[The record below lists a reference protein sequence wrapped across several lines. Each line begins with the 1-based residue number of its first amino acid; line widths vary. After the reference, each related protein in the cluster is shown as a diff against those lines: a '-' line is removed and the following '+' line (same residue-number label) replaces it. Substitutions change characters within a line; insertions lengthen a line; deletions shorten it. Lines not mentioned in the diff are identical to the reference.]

1 MSKSSQALIVAG
13 GVSGSGSQNFLST
26 VLTLDLGAA
35 MWKERRPLPNGLK
48 LLSARASIADGRLRV
63 TGGWSEDSTRREVD

>member
-1 MSKSSQALIVAG
+1 MAG

-35 MWKERRPLPNGLK
+35 MWKEQVPLPNGLK

-63 TGGWSEDSTRREVD
+63 TGGWSGDSTRREVQIDYFVFL

>member
-1 MSKSSQALIVAG
+1 MAG

-26 VLTLDLGAA
+26 VLTLDLGASDGGS
-35 MWKERRPLPNGLK
+35 WKELRPLPNGLK

-63 TGGWSEDSTRREVD
+63 TGGWSGDSTRREVD

>member
-1 MSKSSQALIVAG
+1 MAG

-26 VLTLDLGAA
+26 VLTLDLGASDDGGS
-35 MWKERRPLPNGLK
+35 WKERRPLPNGLK

-63 TGGWSEDSTRREVD
+63 TGGWSHDSTRREVD